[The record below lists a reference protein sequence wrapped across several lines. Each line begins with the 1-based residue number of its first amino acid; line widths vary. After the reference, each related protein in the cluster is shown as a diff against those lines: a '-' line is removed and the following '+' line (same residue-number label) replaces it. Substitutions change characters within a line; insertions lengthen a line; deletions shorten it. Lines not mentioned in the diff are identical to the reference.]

1 MYGTHINIGNALGFF
16 RGEQEEIV
24 RRLVEKMMM
33 PKPSQNLRTGGRPLK
48 NFLDQR
54 TDPRVTGLSPR
65 LEYQG

>member
-1 MYGTHINIGNALGFF
+1 MYGTHISIGNALGFLLNRS

-33 PKPSQNLRTGGRPLK
+33 PKLSQNLRTGGRPLK

-54 TDPRVTGLSPR
+54 ADLRVAGLS
-65 LEYQG
+65 